1 MATTQDRGAGNGSA
15 ATPVLSRVRALVE
28 PLVVDLGLE
37 LYDLEQRGG
46 TLRVTIDTPPGS
58 SGSVNLDALA
68 TATRLISRELDHS
81 DPIPGRYTLEVTSP
95 GVERPLRIPEHFAR
109 EIGKDVAL
117 RLRPGDDG
125 RRRIRGLLVASTP
138 DTITVRTGINDDAT
152 PIEETVSI
160 DQIEKAHTIF
170 EWGPTPKPTGPAR
183 KQRDRSTA
191 PTPHDAGT
199 VGDNASDMTS
209 EADEQ
214 ELEERA

>member
-1 MATTQDRGAGNGSA
+1 MATTQDRGAGNGSV

-95 GVERPLRIPEHFAR
+95 GVERPLRLPEHFAR

-125 RRRIRGLLVASTP
+125 RRRIRGLLVASTA
-138 DTITVRTGINDDAT
+138 DTITVRTGVNDDAT
-152 PIEETVSI
+152 PIEETVAV

-183 KQRDRSTA
+183 KQRDRNTA

-199 VGDNASDMTS
+199 VGDSASDMTS

>member
-1 MATTQDRGAGNGSA
+1 MATTQDRGADNGSA
-15 ATPVLSRVRALVE
+15 ATPVISRVRALVE

-117 RLRPGDDG
+117 RLRPSDDG

>member
-160 DQIEKAHTIF
+160 DQIEKAHTVF

>member
-15 ATPVLSRVRALVE
+15 ATPVISRVRALVE

>member
-117 RLRPGDDG
+117 RLRPSDDG

>member
-1 MATTQDRGAGNGSA
+1 MTTTQDRGTGNGSV

-95 GVERPLRIPEHFAR
+95 GVERPLRLPEHFAR

-125 RRRIRGLLVASTP
+125 RRRIRGLLVASTA
-138 DTITVRTGINDDAT
+138 DTITVRTGVNDDAT
-152 PIEETVSI
+152 PIEETVAV

-183 KQRDRSTA
+183 KQRDRSTV

-199 VGDNASDMTS
+199 VGDSASDMTS

>member
-15 ATPVLSRVRALVE
+15 APSVLSRVRALVE

-58 SGSVNLDALA
+58 SGSVNLDSLA

-160 DQIEKAHTIF
+160 DQIEKANTIF

>member
-1 MATTQDRGAGNGSA
+1 MTTTQDRGAGNGSV
-15 ATPVLSRVRALVE
+15 ATPVLSRVRELVE

-95 GVERPLRIPEHFAR
+95 GVERPLRLPEHFAR
-109 EIGKDVAL
+109 ELGKDVAR
-117 RLRPGDDG
+117 RLRPGADG
-125 RRRIRGLLVASTP
+125 RRRMRGLLVASTA
-138 DTITVRTGINDDAT
+138 DTITVRTGVNDDAT
-152 PIEETVSI
+152 PIEETVAV

-199 VGDNASDMTS
+199 VGDSASDMTS

-214 ELEERA
+214 ELEERP

>member
-1 MATTQDRGAGNGSA
+1 M
-15 ATPVLSRVRALVE
+15 
-28 PLVVDLGLE
+28 
-37 LYDLEQRGG
+37 
-46 TLRVTIDTPPGS
+46 
-58 SGSVNLDALA
+58 
-68 TATRLISRELDHS
+68 RL
-81 DPIPGRYTLEVTSP
+81 
-95 GVERPLRIPEHFAR
+95 PEHFAR

-125 RRRIRGLLVASTP
+125 RRRIRGLLVASTA
-138 DTITVRTGINDDAT
+138 DTITVRTGVNDDAT
-152 PIEETVSI
+152 PIEETVAV

-199 VGDNASDMTS
+199 VGDSASDMTS

>member
-15 ATPVLSRVRALVE
+15 ATPVISRVRALVE

-199 VGDNASDMTS
+199 VGGNASDMTS

>member
-160 DQIEKAHTIF
+160 DHIEKAHTIF

>member
-117 RLRPGDDG
+117 RLRPGDEG

>member
-15 ATPVLSRVRALVE
+15 ATPALSRVRALIE
-28 PLVVDLGLE
+28 PIVVDLGLE

-95 GVERPLRIPEHFAR
+95 GVERTLRLPEHFAR
-109 EIGKDVAL
+109 EIGKEVAL

-125 RRRIRGLLVASTP
+125 RRRIRGLLVGSTP
-138 DTITVRTGINDDAT
+138 ESITVRTGANDDAT
-152 PIEETVSI
+152 PIEETVPI
-160 DQIEKAHTIF
+160 DQVEKAHTIF

-199 VGDNASDMTS
+199 VGDNAFDMTS
-209 EADEQ
+209 ESDEQ
-214 ELEERA
+214 ELEERT

>member
-28 PLVVDLGLE
+28 PIVVDLGLE